1 MGQSNCLIL
10 YKYELVFIYTKRLV
24 RALFHFASYIED
36 ILLIGNDTT
45 IVILSLCNEEFATY

>member
-1 MGQSNCLIL
+1 MGQSFDFIQIWVSL
-10 YKYELVFIYTKRLV
+10 IYTKRLV
-24 RALFHFASYIED
+24 RALFHFGSYIED